1 MDYEWTK
8 SCFHEKH
15 KKECMWE
22 KKIGIHYAKYAKY
35 RQRTQ
40 KSPFILPGW
49 MTEA

>member
-1 MDYEWTK
+1 MSEL
-8 SCFHEKH
+8 SLVFMRNI
-15 KKECMWE
+15 KKRACE
-22 KKIGIHYAKYAKY
+22 KKKMGIHYAKYAKY